1 MIQTFTCTLAADEVP
16 ENVKQ
21 EALRL
26 AVPLESLIKTALLD
40 MSRKINSAAAKPKKR
55 ASRQPHMA

>member
-21 EALRL
+21 EALRRE
-26 AVPLESLIKTALLD
+26 VSLESLIKTALLD
-40 MSRKINSAAAKPKKR
+40 MSRKINSAASKSKKR
-55 ASRQPHMA
+55 PARQPHMA